1 MKTHPSR
8 LACAVALALTCTA
21 GPVLAQ
27 APSQNATVNLIRLLV
42 QQGVLPQ
49 AQADALV
56 AQAEAEAAQARK
68 ADIGAAGAAQARPG
82 DVRVTYIPET
92 VREQI
97 REEVK
102 NEVMSQAKAENWA
115 QPNTF
120 PDWVSRITV
129 EGDVRVRN
137 ESRLMDGANS
147 NELINFAKWNDN
159 GPIPTVVENKP
170 YGLKIPYLNS
180 RQDRRNL
187 WRIRAR
193 LGVKA
198 TLSER
203 WEAGIRLA
211 TGSDDNPVST
221 SDTLGNGMGKKHL
234 WLDQAYLSYRP
245 ADWATIVA
253 GRASSPFDSTDLL
266 WSSDLN
272 VDGISAAFKHA
283 MSDRPVTVFGNLGA
297 YALEYA
303 NTPWDRNSL
312 SEGSSENKWLLG
324 AQIGAEWKINQRNN
338 LRGSVAYY
346 HFDNIAGQ
354 RSSACTLYSSSDVC
368 DTDWSR
374 PAFMQKGNTVFLLR
388 DIRQWSADPKNW
400 NEWQYVGLASKF
412 NLLDV
417 NMRWDTEVM
426 NGLKLRLA
434 GNYVR
439 NLAYDSNKMADR
451 AGGLHNIASNGTYDA
466 SGNPTGIESGG
477 NAWMVQATLGSSLGL
492 KDKGDWLAFA
502 GYKYIEP
509 DAMPDGYND
518 SSFHLGGT
526 NARGYFLGAG
536 YAFEKNVTGHL
547 RWSSSKEVYGA
558 PLSIDIIQLELNA
571 RF

>member
-1 MKTHPSR
+1 
-8 LACAVALALTCTA
+8 
-21 GPVLAQ
+21 
-27 APSQNATVNLIRLLV
+27 
-42 QQGVLPQ
+42 GVLPQ

-170 YGLKIPYLNS
+170 YGLKIPDLNS
-180 RQDRRNL
+180 RRDRRNL

-234 WLDQAYLSYRP
+234 
-245 ADWATIVA
+245 
-253 GRASSPFDSTDLL
+253 
-266 WSSDLN
+266 
-272 VDGISAAFKHA
+272 
-283 MSDRPVTVFGNLGA
+283 
-297 YALEYA
+297 
-303 NTPWDRNSL
+303 
-312 SEGSSENKWLLG
+312 
-324 AQIGAEWKINQRNN
+324 
-338 LRGSVAYY
+338 
-346 HFDNIAGQ
+346 
-354 RSSACTLYSSSDVC
+354 
-368 DTDWSR
+368 
-374 PAFMQKGNTVFLLR
+374 
-388 DIRQWSADPKNW
+388 
-400 NEWQYVGLASKF
+400 
-412 NLLDV
+412 
-417 NMRWDTEVM
+417 
-426 NGLKLRLA
+426 
-434 GNYVR
+434 
-439 NLAYDSNKMADR
+439 
-451 AGGLHNIASNGTYDA
+451 
-466 SGNPTGIESGG
+466 
-477 NAWMVQATLGSSLGL
+477 
-492 KDKGDWLAFA
+492 
-502 GYKYIEP
+502 
-509 DAMPDGYND
+509 
-518 SSFHLGGT
+518 
-526 NARGYFLGAG
+526 
-536 YAFEKNVTGHL
+536 
-547 RWSSSKEVYGA
+547 
-558 PLSIDIIQLELNA
+558 
-571 RF
+571 